1 MLYCEAHWKA
11 RKVPAALSTL
21 QCNFLKAVAMLSIKI
36 KRSVQTAATHE
47 GWLLQS
53 LPLFCSSPSAIRL
66 LRVAGS
72 TGLLV
77 LSQVRGS
84 WLIEGGVILAGGKI
98 NEWCQSY
105 NLIPS
110 NRDTRSTT
118 NTKDSNCVHV
128 SIIAF
133 FMVPPPRK
141 KKNTKCKLKFPYNLL
156 EKKQSLYLDLIVAK
170 FLGGRAP
177 KGWCP
182 AEGLGSRLI

>member
-21 QCNFLKAVAMLSIKI
+21 QCNLLKAVAMLSIKI
-36 KRSVQTAATHE
+36 KRSVQTAATNE

-66 LRVAGS
+66 LRVACS

-110 NRDTRSTT
+110 NRDTKSTIK
-118 NTKDSNCVHV
+118 TKVPKILIV
-128 SIIAF
+128 SMLLLLPF
-133 FMVPPPRK
+133 TCMVPPPR
-141 KKNTKCKLKFPYNLL
+141 LVLL
-156 EKKQSLYLDLIVAK
+156 
-170 FLGGRAP
+170 
-177 KGWCP
+177 
-182 AEGLGSRLI
+182 

>member
-21 QCNFLKAVAMLSIKI
+21 QCNLLKAVAMLSIKI
-36 KRSVQTAATHE
+36 KRSVQTAATNE
-47 GWLLQS
+47 GWFLQS

-66 LRVAGS
+66 LRVACS

-110 NRDTRSTT
+110 NGDTRSTT
-118 NTKDSNCVHV
+118 KTKVPKILIV
-128 SIIAF
+128 SMLLLLPF
-133 FMVPPPRK
+133 SWFHLQDQYCYRQK
-141 KKNTKCKLKFPYNLL
+141 KKH
-156 EKKQSLYLDLIVAK
+156 
-170 FLGGRAP
+170 
-177 KGWCP
+177 
-182 AEGLGSRLI
+182 